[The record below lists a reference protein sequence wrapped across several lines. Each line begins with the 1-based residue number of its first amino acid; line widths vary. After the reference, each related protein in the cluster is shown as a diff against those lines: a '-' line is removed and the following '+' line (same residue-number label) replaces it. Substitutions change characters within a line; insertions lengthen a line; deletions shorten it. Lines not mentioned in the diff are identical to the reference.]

1 MSPRVAV
8 STVPKALRRASR
20 GERLI
25 VQRRGKDVAA
35 LVSIEDLELLEEYED
50 RLDALLAREAIFEMK
65 RAGAKPIPWS
75 QVKREAGL
83 R

>member
-8 STVPKALRRASR
+8 STVPKALRRAAR

-50 RLDALLAREAIFEMK
+50 RLDALLAREAILDMQ
-65 RAGAKPIPWS
+65 RTGAKPIPWS
-75 QVKREAGL
+75 QVRREAGL